1 MKQQHQR
8 PAAMEMMESSSG
20 DEDSDVEKNYTLIS
34 ERGEAVE
41 EESGEEE
48 ESGQDEH
55 GDVEDT
61 EGGGSASRDVRKE
74 LSSMSFE
81 DIMKL
86 QNKVGTK
93 AYNAIAYGNKTRR
106 REQATKRL
114 NKNRPV
120 EISSKKPVPFLCQV
134 VPVKKTTMRDP
145 RFDDLSGEYK
155 PAIFE
160 TSYKFINDLRQ
171 REKEVVKKELKKMK
185 KNSQRK
191 EKLQSLLKRMENQE
205 RVRKSRKEESEREL
219 QFKKQQREG
228 AKQGLRP
235 FFIKKSEKKKLQL
248 AEKYQQLKKSGKL
261 DTFLS
266 KKRKRNTRKDRRKL
280 PG

>member
-1 MKQQHQR
+1 
-8 PAAMEMMESSSG
+8 
-20 DEDSDVEKNYTLIS
+20 
-34 ERGEAVE
+34 
-41 EESGEEE
+41 
-48 ESGQDEH
+48 
-55 GDVEDT
+55 
-61 EGGGSASRDVRKE
+61 
-74 LSSMSFE
+74 
-81 DIMKL
+81 
-86 QNKVGTK
+86 
-93 AYNAIAYGNKTRR
+93 
-106 REQATKRL
+106 
-114 NKNRPV
+114 
-120 EISSKKPVPFLCQV
+120 
-134 VPVKKTTMRDP
+134 MRDP

-171 REKEVVKKELKKMK
+171 REKEVVKKELKKEE
-185 KNSQRK
+185 NSQRK